1 MTPRR
6 GWRWVAASAGL
17 AAGAALAYA
26 WQPQRVDWLP
36 RRPPRPH
43 PWLDPERD
51 RLFARG
57 TRVAVVTAHPDDA
70 EFYLG
75 GLLPQLGDAGA
86 RLALI
91 VVTDGDKGYQPFADA
106 ARNRRIRREE
116 QDRAAAA
123 WGAGEVVYF
132 GYPDSR
138 FRNSPEL
145 DARLARELQRLE
157 PEYVLT
163 FDADYPPR
171 LTHRDHLAVG
181 AAAAAAAARVATAP
195 WLLRFSTSA
204 PNFAVDVTPRWRQR
218 WELLHRHPSQ
228 FARPPRRALAHRII
242 TAAAIADGRLMGVRY
257 AEGLR
262 GTRLPGGGP
271 RRRGG

>member
-1 MTPRR
+1 MA
-6 GWRWVAASAGL
+6 GAGL
-17 AAGAALAYA
+17 FYA
-26 WQPQRVDWLP
+26 WQPQRVDWFP
-36 RRPPRPH
+36 RRPPPPH
-43 PWLDPERD
+43 RWLDPGRD

-86 RLALI
+86 WLALI

-106 ARNRRIRREE
+106 ARNRHVRRGE

-123 WGAGEVVYF
+123 WGARQVVYF

-138 FRNSPEL
+138 FRRSRGLE
-145 DARLARELQRLE
+145 ARLARALQRLE

-171 LTHRDHLAVG
+171 VTHRDHLAVG
-181 AAAAAAAARVATAP
+181 AAAAAAAARVAPAP

-204 PNFAVDVTPRWRQR
+204 PNFAVDVTARWPQR
-218 WELLHRHPSQ
+218 WELLHRHRSQ
-228 FARPPRRALAHRII
+228 FARNPRRALAHRLI
-242 TAAAIADGRLMGVRY
+242 TAAAVADGRLLGVRY